1 MKQFLL
7 KISVMLALLAA
18 TAAFVV
24 VVVPPDRDDYLAV
37 IGDKMRMLETTGSP
51 KMVFV
56 GGSNLAFGLDSAEV
70 QARTGYRVANM
81 GMGFNMGL
89 RFMLDLVEP
98 HIKPG
103 DVVVLVPEYNLF
115 FGLFDGDERLL
126 DVLEL
131 YPDGIRYL
139 RSPKQYYI
147 LARNLPR
154 HVKFKVNR
162 SLATRGREP
171 DPDCIYCP
179 QAFNRL
185 GDIERHLDRPGKD
198 VASMD
203 FLRRPTGVD
212 SVAIAEIG
220 AFVGRIESLGARAYL
235 LFPCIPEVHYER
247 TRSRIDRLYE
257 QLTSE
262 LDSRVLAAPAE
273 YVFPVEYFHD
283 WVYHLNRRGREV
295 RTERVISDL
304 QAVIPSRFSQRATGE
319 D

>member
-1 MKQFLL
+1 MKLL
-7 KISVMLALLAA
+7 LSKILVMLALLAA

-37 IGDKMRMLETTGSP
+37 IGDKMRMLAATSSP

-56 GGSNLAFGLDSAEV
+56 GGSNLAFGLDSARV

-89 RFMLDLVEP
+89 RLMLDLVEP
-98 HIKPG
+98 HVAPG

-131 YPDGIRYL
+131 YPPGVGYL
-139 RSPKQYYI
+139 RSPTQFYM

-154 HVKFKVNR
+154 HLKFKVNR
-162 SLATRGREP
+162 YLATIGREP

-179 QAFNRL
+179 QAFNSF
-185 GDIERHLDRPGKD
+185 GDIERHLDRAGKD

-203 FLRRPTGVD
+203 FLRRPTPVD
-212 SVAIAEIG
+212 AGAIAEIN
-220 AFVGRIESLGARAYL
+220 AFARRIDEVGARVFM
-235 LFPCIPEVHYER
+235 LFPCIPQIHYER
-247 TRSRIDRLYE
+247 SRARIERLYE
-257 QLTSE
+257 RLSSD
-262 LDSRVLAAPAE
+262 LLVPLLAAPLE
-273 YVFPVEYFHD
+273 YVYPIEYFYD

-295 RTERVISDL
+295 RTEQVIADVQEAIGRRYSL
-304 QAVIPSRFSQRATGE
+304 AE